1 MDQFRRKQGKKK
13 KKKRILGSSRS
24 QLKRVRKFTELL
36 LIVWIEK
43 KESLEKVETNGWI
56 ERNENEDEKMKDQK
70 KKKKGK

>member
-1 MDQFRRKQGKKK
+1 M
-13 KKKRILGSSRS
+13 S

-43 KESLEKVETNGWI
+43 KESLEKVETNRWV

-70 KKKKGK
+70 KKKKVKQERREEMINAGHCVERDEWE

>member
-1 MDQFRRKQGKKK
+1 M
-13 KKKRILGSSRS
+13 S

-43 KESLEKVETNGWI
+43 KESLEKVETNRWV

-70 KKKKGK
+70 KKK